1 MGRQTIIRQNVDS
14 FMVFINHFLTL
25 MCSFFFAKKLDVLH
39 GPILGFRYIGQCE
52 NSVSK
57 IMKPY

>member
-39 GPILGFRYIGQCE
+39 GPILGFRYIGQFE